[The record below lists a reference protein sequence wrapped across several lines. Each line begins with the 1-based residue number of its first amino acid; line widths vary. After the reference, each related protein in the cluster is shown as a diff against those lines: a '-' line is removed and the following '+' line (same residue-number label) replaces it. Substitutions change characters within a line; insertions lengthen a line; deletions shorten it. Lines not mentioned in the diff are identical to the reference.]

1 MSSGPGDG
9 GRMGDTFAGETF
21 LMLAAEG
28 RLVVGSEQAD
38 ALIAGLERTLGVL
51 RERQRLLDIW
61 RRMPEKNVDNLPQDL
76 AESVI
81 HAVFDDQLSPGGTE
95 RATRELPKYVAALRM
110 ARRAS

>member
-1 MSSGPGDG
+1 
-9 GRMGDTFAGETF
+9 MGDTFAGETF

-61 RRMPEKNVDNLPQDL
+61 RRMPEKNVDDLPPDL

-81 HAVFDDQLSPGGTE
+81 HAVFDDQLSAGGTE
-95 RATRELPKYVAALRM
+95 RASRELPKYVAALRM
-110 ARRAS
+110 ARRSS